1 MKNQIF
7 IMLFFITLLLFGCKK
22 EMKTWENKDFKI
34 ALDNYCQFVDSVSYR
49 NNFDYIFVESNIKN
63 DNTEFV
69 IYLCGGSYDFLNE
82 KERIIDFFVYKKY
95 DILLVGDFP
104 NEIVQINKNTHLNI
118 IRDIVKERYPEDY
131 EKYLNDERSVGP
143 LIYDYMNMIL
153 IFKGDK
159 LISCKR
165 QYY

>member
-1 MKNQIF
+1 MKKNEIS
-7 IMLFFITLLLFGCKK
+7 IIFFITLLLLDCKK
-22 EMKTWENKDFKI
+22 EMKTWENKDFKTAI
-34 ALDNYCQFVDSVSYR
+34 DNYCQYVDSVSYR

-63 DNTEFV
+63 DSTEFV

-82 KERIIDFFVYKKY
+82 KERIIDFFNYQKY
-95 DILLVGDFP
+95 DILLIGDFP
-104 NEIVQINKNTHLNI
+104 NEIVKINKNANLNI
-118 IRDIVKERYPEDY
+118 INDIVRKRYPVDY
-131 EKYLNDERSVGP
+131 EKYLNDKRSVGP

-153 IFKGDK
+153 LFKGDR